1 MQIDINLGERSYAV
15 AIKMLEKLELK
26 DKKLLIVTNHTIS
39 SLHLEYLLKR
49 LEAKELH
56 IATIKDGEE
65 YKNMETIEEI
75 LRVAFDAKLD
85 RGSLFVAFGG
95 GVIGDMTGFAS
106 GIFQRGVDFIQ
117 IPTTLLSMVDASV
130 GGKTGINNEFGKN
143 LVGLF
148 HQPLAVHIDT
158 YFLSTLPK
166 REFGAGV
173 AEVIKMAVTFD
184 SEFFIWL
191 EKNRL
196 ESRENIEYAIKKCV
210 EIKAKVV
217 EQDEKESGIR
227 AALNYGHT
235 FAHVIENLTNYKTYL
250 HGEAVSIGISMAN
263 RLALHLGNITKE
275 EEERVLRLL
284 LSYNLPIKFDVKN
297 REEFYEK
304 FFLDKKS
311 KNSKITFILP
321 KSIGGVEFRDDI
333 SKEAVLEIL

>member
-15 AIKMLEKLELK
+15 AIKTLEGLALK

-39 SLHLEYLLKR
+39 SLHVEYLLKR

-75 LRVAFDAKLD
+75 LRVAFNAKLD
-85 RGSLFVAFGG
+85 RGSIFVAFGG

-148 HQPLAVHIDT
+148 HQPLSVHIDT
-158 YFLSTLPK
+158 FFLGTLPE

-173 AEVIKMAVTFD
+173 AEIIKMAVTFD
-184 SEFFIWL
+184 SKFFIWL

-196 ESRENIEYAIKKCV
+196 DNRENIEYAIKKCV

-217 EQDEKESGIR
+217 EMDEKESGIR

-235 FAHVIENLTNYKTYL
+235 FGHAIENLTNYKTYL

-263 RLALHLGNITKE
+263 RLASKLGNITKE
-275 EEERVLRLL
+275 EEERILHLL
-284 LSYNLPIKFDVKN
+284 LSYNLPITFDIQD

-311 KNSKITFILP
+311 KDSKITFVLP